1 MIDAPCGSMNW
12 VNLIL
17 YNLTNEIRNFRYYG
31 VDVVESIINASKI
44 RYKNMTDHWKIEVLD
59 FTTQDLPE
67 NYDLIFT
74 RDALM
79 HLPYE
84 KTLDALN
91 IFAKAKGAKYLLV
104 GSFLSTKKN
113 NYISIG
119 SFYRINLLEHPFN
132 LTGYVEI
139 HNEHDDEGKSLILYD
154 IPNYLSKIDF
164 KGIKK
169 SLNLA

>member
-17 YNLTNEIRNFRYYG
+17 YNLTNEISDFRYYG
-31 VDVVESIINASKI
+31 VDVVESIINASKK
-44 RYKNMTDHWKIEVLD
+44 RYENMADHWKIEVLD
-59 FTTQDLPE
+59 FTTQELPA

-79 HLPYE
+79 HFPYE
-84 KTLDALN
+84 KTFDALN

-104 GSFLSTKKN
+104 GSYLSTKKN
-113 NYISIG
+113 KHISIG
-119 SFYRINLLEHPFN
+119 SFYPINLLEHPFN

-139 HNEHDDEGKSLILYD
+139 YDEHDDEGKSLILYD

-164 KGIKK
+164 IESKK
-169 SLNLA
+169 VLI